1 MPFFLSVVWVFWLVL
16 FGAAIIPLWCAMLP
30 MQPCC
35 TTTSHSTM
43 SLLILDWPHYCISTA
58 SVLHQYC
65 ISTASVLHQYCII
78 TAITIPIYQHCNMP
92 TYWYTTDTLLIHY
105 WYTTDTLLIHYW
117 YTTVTLLTPVLLQ
130 YWYSTAPSIE
140 TVLNHLPGNW
150 HPELFFL
157 ALIFCVCT

>member
-16 FGAAIIPLWCAMLP
+16 FWAAIIPLWCAMLP

-65 ISTASVLHQYCII
+65 ISTASVLHHHCYHCTNIPTLQYANILI
-78 TAITIPIYQHCNMP
+78 H
-92 TYWYTTDTLLIHY
+92 YWYTIDTLLIHY
-105 WYTTDTLLIHYW
+105 WYTTDTLLVHYCHIID
-117 YTTVTLLTPVLLQ
+117 TSIAPVLIQYCPQ
-130 YWYSTAPSIE
+130 YWNSTESPPWQLTSW
-140 TVLNHLPGNW
+140 T
-150 HPELFFL
+150 FFL